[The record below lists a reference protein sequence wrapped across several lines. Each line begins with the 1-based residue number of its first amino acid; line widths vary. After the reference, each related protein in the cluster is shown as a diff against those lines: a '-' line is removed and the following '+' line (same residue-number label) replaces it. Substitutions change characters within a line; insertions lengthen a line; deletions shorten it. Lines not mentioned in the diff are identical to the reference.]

1 MIFIDLSEK
10 LIKSK
15 VTIFFI
21 KKALKIY
28 KKILWDKIVKNT
40 EMMYSIIRNI
50 SMSIISNRNERNTS
64 CDHNFSFLCYI
75 YSNSDNNLIIF
86 SISSS

>member
-28 KKILWDKIVKNT
+28 KKKYYGIK
-40 EMMYSIIRNI
+40 
-50 SMSIISNRNERNTS
+50 
-64 CDHNFSFLCYI
+64 
-75 YSNSDNNLIIF
+75 
-86 SISSS
+86 